1 MTIRSS
7 HAAIAVLAVVLGAA
21 AVGGT
26 MTYSALSEARA
37 GGADAWRDLTQI
49 HAARARLAST
59 ALEGAA
65 RAGGLDQAFVDQA
78 RTSLVRA
85 SALPTNSGVLN
96 DPEAVDNYKRYQGE
110 LTGVLYRLAGTR
122 GAPEL
127 ETVSSLKELRG
138 KLPQDEL
145 ALADA
150 RSRYGKSAEGYNA
163 LVGTFPGAA
172 VAAVTGYRP
181 LPAGL

>member
-1 MTIRSS
+1 MTIRSTQ
-7 HAAIAVLAVVLGAA
+7 AGFAGLAVVLAVAGVGA
-21 AVGGT
+21 GISYNT
-26 MTYSALSEARA
+26 LSAARA
-37 GGADAWRDLTQI
+37 GGTDAWRDLTQI
-49 HAARARLAST
+49 HAERARLASS

-65 RAGGLDQAFVDQA
+65 RAGGLDQAFIDQA

-85 SALPTNSGVLN
+85 SALPTNSDVLN
-96 DPEAVDNYKRYQGE
+96 DLEAVDTYKRYQGE

-145 ALADA
+145 ALAVA
-150 RSRYGKSAEGYNA
+150 RNRYGKSAEGYNA

-172 VAAVTGYRP
+172 VAVVTGFRP

>member
-1 MTIRSS
+1 MTFRST
-7 HAAIAVLAVVLGAA
+7 HAAIAVLAVVLAGAGVA
-21 AVGGT
+21 GT
-26 MTYSALSEARA
+26 ISFNALSEARA
-37 GGADAWRDLTQI
+37 GGADAWRDLTRI
-49 HAARARLAST
+49 HAERARLAST

-65 RAGGLDQAFVDQA
+65 RAGGLDPAFIDQA

-85 SALPTNSGVLN
+85 SALPTNSGVLD